1 MKNKVFLAVGLVVL
15 LTFAGLA
22 GCSAARVAAADV
34 QPVSVNVNSQQGIWV
49 TGEGKITVTP
59 DIALI
64 YVGVSATAP
73 KVTDA
78 QTQAAAA
85 MDKVMSALTSNGI
98 DKKDIQTQYYSI
110 QQITNPVIYPT
121 GVPDGSG
128 TIPPVAPPTPQDVPN
143 VSGSVAPRFP
153 PTPTMQ
159 TEYQV
164 SNQVTVTIRTVANA
178 GPVIDA
184 VAAAGGDN
192 IRINGINFS
201 VDKPA
206 QYNVQMRD
214 LAMQDAK
221 AKAAD
226 LARLSGVNLGKATY
240 ISENSYSQPVPYP
253 MAMYKSADMAGSV
266 TSISPGQTDLTLTVQ
281 VAYAIQ

>member
-1 MKNKVFLAVGLVVL
+1 MKNKLFLAVGLVAL
-15 LTFAGLA
+15 LAFAGLA

-49 TGEGKITVTP
+49 TGDGKITVTP

-64 YVGVSATAP
+64 YIGVSATAE

-78 QTQAAAA
+78 QTQAAEA
-85 MDKVMSALTSNGI
+85 MDKVMAALASNGI

-121 GVPDGSG
+121 KGPDGSG
-128 TIPPVAPPTPQDVPN
+128 IAIPAVPPTPVNAPN
-143 VSGSVAPRFP
+143 VAGSVSPQLP
-153 PTPTMQ
+153 PTPTTQ
-159 TEYQV
+159 IQYQV
-164 SNQVTVTIRTVANA
+164 SNQVTVTIRTVANTGA
-178 GPVIDA
+178 IIDA

-206 QYNVQMRD
+206 QYNAQMRD
-214 LAMQDAK
+214 LAMKDAQ

-240 ISENSYSQPVPYP
+240 ISENSYSQPYQYP
-253 MAMYKSADMAGSV
+253 MYKGADMAGSV
-266 TSISPGQTDLTLTVQ
+266 TSISPGQTDLTLSVQ
-281 VAYAIQ
+281 VAYSIQ